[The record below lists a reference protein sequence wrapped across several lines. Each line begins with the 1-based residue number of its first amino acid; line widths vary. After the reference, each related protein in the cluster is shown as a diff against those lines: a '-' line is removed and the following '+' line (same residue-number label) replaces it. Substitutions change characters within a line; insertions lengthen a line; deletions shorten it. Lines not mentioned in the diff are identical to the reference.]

1 MVVLVVTPSTQNR
14 RREVAEA
21 VLQIVAGRGT
31 DAVSI
36 REVAAA
42 LDVSIGAI
50 QHYFST
56 KAQMVEFAFGHSVQ
70 RVRERLASLS
80 LTGDRNSDLRT
91 VLSELLPLDE
101 TRRAE
106 VAIHLAFA
114 SLATTNP
121 GLQAIQRD
129 LLASI
134 RTELAEVLGPGH
146 DSQAAMLL
154 GAVDGL
160 ALHAVSAPAG
170 LDADQLERALGVAV
184 DAALR
189 PTGGRRVRKGAEKR

>member
-1 MVVLVVTPSTQNR
+1 MVVVVVTPSTPDR
-14 RREVAEA
+14 RRQVAEA
-21 VLQIVAGRGT
+21 VLQIIASRGT
-31 DAVSI
+31 DAVSV

-56 KAQMVEFAFGHSVQ
+56 KAEMVEFAFCHSVQ
-70 RVRERLASLS
+70 RVRDRLIDLPQ
-80 LTGDRNSDLRT
+80 TGDRARDIRT

-114 SLATTNP
+114 SLAATTP
-121 GLQAIQRD
+121 GLQSIQRD
-129 LLASI
+129 LLAGI
-134 RTELAEVLGPGH
+134 RNELSEALGPGH
-146 DSQAAMLL
+146 DTQAAMLL

-160 ALHAVSAPAG
+160 ALHAVSAPGG
-170 LDADQLERALGVAV
+170 LDADQLERALVLAV
-184 DAALR
+184 TAALA
-189 PTGGRRVRKGAEKR
+189 PTRKQIRKHKEDR

>member
-1 MVVLVVTPSTQNR
+1 MVVVVVTPSTPDR
-14 RREVAEA
+14 RRQVAEA
-21 VLQIVAGRGT
+21 VLQIIASRGT
-31 DAVSI
+31 DAVSV

-56 KAQMVEFAFGHSVQ
+56 KAEMVEFAFGHSVQ
-70 RVRERLASLS
+70 RVRDRLIDLPQ
-80 LTGDRNSDLRT
+80 TGDRARDIRT

-114 SLATTNP
+114 SLAATTP
-121 GLQAIQRD
+121 GLQSIQRD
-129 LLASI
+129 LLTGI
-134 RTELAEVLGPGH
+134 RNELSEALGPGH
-146 DSQAAMLL
+146 DTQAAMLL

-160 ALHAVSAPAG
+160 ALHAISAPGG
-170 LDADQLERALGVAV
+170 LDADQLERALAVAV
-184 DAALR
+184 TAALH
-189 PTGGRRVRKGAEKR
+189 PTRKKVRKHNEDR